1 LTGGTVSLI
10 ACIRSST
17 ARSAFSEQQAA
28 DNSLESK
35 RGGQGRTRKGRR
47 HFAARLTFDDVS
59 RRRSRLPARTLLRI
73 TAGVERPSG
82 GRVLIDNQEVAGS
95 NRLVPPEKRGVGL
108 MFQDFALFPH
118 LSILDDIAFG

>member
-1 LTGGTVSLI
+1 VNNRPPTIPWKANGAGKAV
-10 ACIRSST
+10 
-17 ARSAFSEQQAA
+17 
-28 DNSLESK
+28 
-35 RGGQGRTRKGRR
+35 RGKAVVT
-47 HFAARLTFDDVS
+47 FAARLTFDDVS

-82 GRVLIDNQEVAGS
+82 GRVLIDNQEVSGS